1 MVAGD
6 NLTWSFNTYF
16 EPFEVNFQIGG
27 VEISDGLEE
36 NSGIYTASTA
46 DNFLLVFTNL
56 DTSLFRDG
64 FIHVYFELNVPPP
77 PLPGP
82 FTLTSTAT
90 NPDTDGS
97 FSLQWT
103 ASVDSDNY
111 SVYQDSVLLNN
122 GITNLYYPITISV
135 NDTYDFKVIACN
147 VNGETESNEI
157 IVIVA
162 IPPEEPNLTP
172 DLIPGFN
179 PLIVIG
185 IIGSISTVSAI
196 VIRKKLDHLN

>member
-1 MVAGD
+1 MVSG
-6 NLTWSFNTYF
+6 
-16 EPFEVNFQIGG
+16 
-27 VEISDGLEE
+27 GLEAD
-36 NSGIYTASTA
+36 SGIYTAPSTGQ
-46 DNFLLVFTNL
+46 FSLVFTNL
-56 DTSLFRDG
+56 DTSLFRNG
-64 FIHVYFELNVPPP
+64 YINIYFEVNVPPP
-77 PLPGP
+77 PLPSP

-111 SVYQDSVLLNN
+111 SVYQDSVLLST

-172 DLIPGFN
+172 DLIPSFN
-179 PLIVIG
+179 PLIIIG
-185 IIGSISTVSAI
+185 IIGSISAISAI
-196 VIRKKLDHLN
+196 VIRKRLNHLN